1 MTYQL
6 PANPFFQNFKETAM
20 LAAVPYILRL
30 NVQTVSPITPQPNS
44 MPIPSWKSIFNCKL
58 KRKRDGEPNL
68 NAPSA
73 SISNSDQDQTRAR
86 APNNGH
92 IATDAPNHNVAHS
105 ADVEAEDSWDAHLR
119 FLEEEERKKR
129 DREKNKEI
137 EIAKLLRL
145 KAEDE
150 IVLSGAQG
158 DRRES

>member
-6 PANPFFQNFKETAM
+6 PANPFFQNLKETAK
-20 LAAVPYILRL
+20 LAAVPYILRP
-30 NVQTVSPITPQPNS
+30 NAPTVFPITPQPNG

-73 SISNSDQDQTRAR
+73 SISNSHQDQTRAR

-92 IATDAPNHNVAHS
+92 IATDAPNHNVTHS
-105 ADVEAEDSWDAHLR
+105 ADVEVEDSWDAHLR
-119 FLEEEERKKR
+119 FLEEEEQKKK

-137 EIAKLLRL
+137 EIAELLKL
-145 KAEDE
+145 KAEDD
-150 IVLSGAQG
+150 IVLSGVQR
-158 DRRES
+158 DRKES